1 MLAEA
6 PFDRIEARGFR
17 EVRLHLTDAAIAH
30 RFGAVIP
37 ERFRTYG
44 NGRGER
50 SRAYTFQ
57 VAVTVVDGSAEDH
70 ARRASEVAQ
79 RGPGTASRSR

>member
-1 MLAEA
+1 MTGEVGTAVEA
-6 PFDRIEARGFR
+6 ALFERIDVRGFR

-37 ERFRTYG
+37 ERFGICG

-50 SRAYTFQ
+50 SRAHTFQ
-57 VAVTVVDGSAEDH
+57 VAVTIVDGSASD
-70 ARRASEVAQ
+70 APQWASLVA
-79 RGPGTASRSR
+79 